1 MDSQGRKR
9 SVVKGHHVYKN
20 IWAPFTGEQLSLQA
34 EEDNEHDKYAV
45 AVLKD
50 DYVVGHVPRAISR
63 LFHFFLQHGG
73 NIICRITGKRQFGDG
88 LEVPCVYVYSGSTR
102 IVDKLTRLLNS
113 RPY

>member
-1 MDSQGRKR
+1 MDSQGEKR
-9 SVVKGHHVYKN
+9 SVVKGNHVYKN

-34 EEDNEHDKYAV
+34 EEDNKHDKYAV

-73 NIICRITGKRQFGDG
+73 NIKIPSQLPPSNFFLLQLR
-88 LEVPCVYVYSGSTR
+88 PSAST
-102 IVDKLTRLLNS
+102 KHHTS
-113 RPY
+113 AFASTF

>member
-1 MDSQGRKR
+1 MDSQGEKR

-50 DYVVGHVPRAISR
+50 DYVVGHVPRLSVGQLTFPSGCTILEFFEDQQKIPSQ
-63 LFHFFLQHGG
+63 LPPSTFFLLQLRSFS
-73 NIICRITGKRQFGDG
+73 CA
-88 LEVPCVYVYSGSTR
+88 
-102 IVDKLTRLLNS
+102 S
-113 RPY
+113 RNCECSVT